1 VDTSVTGNFTS
12 ALCRVMSGIH
22 NLLFSSMEMHKI
34 TVYVP
39 LQGNNNGAVSTKPT
53 KIQFTSGYS

>member
-1 VDTSVTGNFTS
+1 
-12 ALCRVMSGIH
+12 
-22 NLLFSSMEMHKI
+22 MHKI

-39 LQGNNNGAVSTKPT
+39 LQGNNNGAVSAKPT

>member
-1 VDTSVTGNFTS
+1 
-12 ALCRVMSGIH
+12 MSCYEWYY
-22 NLLFSSMEMHKI
+22 NLLFISMEMHKI

-39 LQGNNNGAVSTKPT
+39 LQGNNNGAVSAKPT